1 MKDNL
6 MAWLGAI
13 LFFVI
18 LGAVN
23 SLLGPLFALLSIVIL
38 PAVTFLI
45 LLRRNSKSKE
55 EFYEDLRYT
64 VRKISNFMKSLPEA
78 FYSQA
83 LGCCILAIGAFFY
96 LVTWDTE
103 NLINNSSVD
112 AFTKLLLLNYKTHVQ
127 FFLGIVFL
135 VLYGIHTIIKK
146 LNEIL
151 KKCNEGDIKN

>member
-1 MKDNL
+1 MENNFDMPWKTL
-6 MAWLGAI
+6 LYIAFIAI
-13 LFFVI
+13 ILVI
-18 LGAVN
+18 FTLLEFIEG
-23 SLLGPLFALLSIVIL
+23 SLK
-38 PAVTFLI
+38 T
-45 LLRRNSKSKE
+45 SKSKE
-55 EFYEDLRYT
+55 EFYEDLRDFPGFLW
-64 VRKISNFMKSLPEA
+64 RKIYKFIKHLKNLITSLPEEL
-78 FYSQA
+78 FSLA
-83 LGCCILAIGAFFY
+83 LIFCLFAIGFFFY

-103 NLINNSSVD
+103 NLINNSRVD